1 MKLQA
6 LSLIF
11 LLCLNAHSQDKSPD
25 PRKNEVP
32 LPALSEWR
40 ASLIYESDVG
50 IWTVGTL
57 NCFQQYGC
65 PDVFGLDD
73 RGRCTILSSYS
84 GKWTPHQTVEDGA
97 WLGALCRVDLDPS
110 LDGPEIYTGGKKGNL
125 YQIRPTAHG
134 GFDVRL
140 VLHVPDEEIHTLV
153 AGDLLPE
160 RPGEEMLL
168 FSRSGLVFDVSAPPK
183 TTEPFE
189 KRLVARLPGR
199 VRQAFLLPRRTAE
212 PPWIVAACRFGAIKL
227 LRLRRD
233 GLEQETILDEDMGF
247 GRIGIAPARNRG
259 NDVLYATRD
268 DGVIL
273 RLEGHPGGSWK
284 REVIYAGPQG
294 ARGVVGGRF
303 AADPAVETVAVFG
316 YSRKIQL
323 LSRAPGEPWRVETL
337 FVDRDKGHW
346 LSVAELDGRNATQ
359 ELIASGYGGRIVL
372 LARPPGYGL
381 SDVPTAADAKGNPP
395 CACGTGVSS
404 KPDAP

>member
-6 LSLIF
+6 LGLILIF
-11 LLCLNAHSQDKSPD
+11 AVNAASQESSSN
-25 PRKNEVP
+25 PRNNEVP
-32 LPALSEWR
+32 LPALSGWR

-57 NCFQQYGC
+57 NCFEQYGC

-97 WLGALCRVDLDPS
+97 WLGALCRADLDPA
-110 LDGPEIYTGGKKGNL
+110 LDGPEIYTGGKRGNL
-125 YQIRPTAHG
+125 YQIRPTRHG

-140 VLHVPDEEIHTLV
+140 VLHLADEEIHTLV
-153 AGDLLPE
+153 AGDLLPG
-160 RPGEEMLL
+160 RPGTEMLL
-168 FSRSGLVFDVSAPPK
+168 FSRSGLVFDVTASHEA
-183 TTEPFE
+183 TAPFE

-199 VRQAFLLPRRTAE
+199 VRQAFLLPHE
-212 PPWIVAACRFGAIKL
+212 DGEVPWIVAACRFGAVML
-227 LRLRRD
+227 LRLTED
-233 GLEQETILDEDMGF
+233 GLEKETILQEDMGF
-247 GRIGIAPARNRG
+247 GRIGIAPAGDREES
-259 NDVLYATRD
+259 VLYVTRD

-273 RLEGHPGGSWK
+273 RLEGRPGGTWK

-303 AADPAVETVAVFG
+303 AADAAIETVAVFG
-316 YSRKIQL
+316 YSRKVQL
-323 LSRAPGEPWRVETL
+323 LSRAPGKPWRVETL

-346 LSVAELDGRNATQ
+346 LAVAELDGRNATQ
-359 ELIASGYGGRIVL
+359 ELVASGYGGRIIL

-381 SDVPTAADAKGNPP
+381 EGVPTDSDAKKDSTCP
-395 CACGTGVSS
+395 CHAEASWKKD
-404 KPDAP
+404 KP